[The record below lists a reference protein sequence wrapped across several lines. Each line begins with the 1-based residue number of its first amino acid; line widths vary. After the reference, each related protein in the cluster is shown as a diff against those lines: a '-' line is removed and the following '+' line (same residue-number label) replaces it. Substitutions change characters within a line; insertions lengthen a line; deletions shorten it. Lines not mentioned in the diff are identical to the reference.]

1 MDLCLII
8 NMAFKCLTQIE
19 IKYQHPS
26 TDELGRHPSK
36 SMFYVYREN
45 IRTKTFKHNN
55 EIDTNFNIIMKQ

>member
-1 MDLCLII
+1 
-8 NMAFKCLTQIE
+8 MAFKCLTQIE

-45 IRTKTFKHNN
+45 IRTKTFKFPK
-55 EIDTNFNIIMKQ
+55 DWKMKSTQIST